1 MKRTA
6 GLLAAFLL
14 CSMIA
19 LQGQDKSQ
27 DQNSQDQNKGT
38 EMTGT
43 LCNAANVVETAGK
56 ATCDPSKGGGSDDM
70 VFIDDQGKA
79 TTIANT
85 EKVKGMS
92 GQKVKVSGE
101 TKKIK
106 DQDRM
111 WIYNLQHIPSGI

>member
-1 MKRTA
+1 MKKAA

-19 LQGQDKSQ
+19 LHAQDQSQDK
-27 DQNSQDQNKGT
+27 DKGKGT

-56 ATCDPSKGGGSDDM
+56 ATCDPSKGGGSEDM
-70 VFIDDQGKA
+70 VFIDEQGRA
-79 TTIANT
+79 TTIANP
-85 EKVKGMS
+85 EKMKGMS
-92 GQKVKVSGE
+92 GQKVKVNGE
-101 TKKIK
+101 MKKIK

-111 WIYNLQHIPSGI
+111 WIYNLEHIPSGA